1 MPVQTQDATEETIKL
16 KLKIKELEKILD
28 EITTMAMRM
37 IELIFQTKG

>member
-16 KLKIKELEKILD
+16 QLKIKELEKILD

-37 IELIFQTKG
+37 IELRFQTKG